1 MGKTV
6 KKNVRFDSH
15 RVRLRTG
22 ETEKPYGYEYRW
34 TTPDGC
40 VIRPLHL
47 RWIS

>member
-22 ETEKPYGYEYRW
+22 ETEKPYGYEYAKR
-34 TTPDGC
+34 T
-40 VIRPLHL
+40 
-47 RWIS
+47 